1 MKKEKLSVK
10 KRTVVGKK
18 VKKLRK
24 QGIVPATLYGKKVKS
39 LSLEL
44 DLKTLRQ
51 VYSKTGETGLIE
63 LLVEGEKEE
72 RPVLIHNLQLDPLT
86 EQILHTDFYQ
96 VDLKEKVTSTV
107 PVVAKGESPAVTE
120 HRGVLLQP
128 LSEVEVEAL
137 PQDLPDHLE
146 ADIEGLTKIDQ
157 AILVKDLIFDK
168 NKVTILTKPEELV
181 FKIGSLVTKEAQ
193 EELKAEEEAKAAAEA
208 KEGEAV
214 EGETAAVK
222 EEPKSTEKTEEKP
235 TS

>member
-10 KRTVVGKK
+10 KRTVLGKK

-44 DLKTLRQ
+44 DLKTFRQ

-120 HRGVLLQP
+120 RRGVLLQP

-146 ADIEGLTKIDQ
+146 ANIEGLTEVDQ
-157 AILVKDLIFDK
+157 AVLVKDLIFDK
-168 NKVTILTKPEELV
+168 NKVTILTKQEELV
-181 FKIGSLVTKEAQ
+181 FKIGSLVTKEAE
-193 EELKAEEEAKAAAEA
+193 EELKAEEAKAAAEA
-208 KEGEAV
+208 KEGEVV
-214 EGETAAVK
+214 ESETAAVK
-222 EEPKSTEKTEEKP
+222 EEPKSTEKAEEKP